1 MVENNLFLDSLSAS
15 CETILGSSKA
25 YKCLAGHHTGRTVKL
40 IKVAFFRL
48 NIGQTNY
55 PSIAV
60 RSAFASKFNFKHI
73 GRPGHQLKKS
83 GNLLVSKC

>member
-1 MVENNLFLDSLSAS
+1 MQDDFGFVESLQVPSRTS
-15 CETILGSSKA
+15 HRQNCEADQG
-25 YKCLAGHHTGRTVKL
+25 C
-40 IKVAFFRL
+40 FFRL

-73 GRPGHQLKKS
+73 GRPDHQLKKG
-83 GNLLVSKC
+83 GNLSVNKCWLK